1 MYKIVMIDNEEV
13 AIPDN
18 EFYVMQQKKYKLLL
32 QKANIPSFY
41 WDIDFEDYQGDKTSK
56 EFQIIYNYAHSFF
69 KPEFNH
75 VNLYLRGET
84 STQKSALMYN
94 IGKTAITLGYTVK
107 SILAGSLIDKLMKIQ
122 GFNYNEKIYNEI
134 QDLKQCDLL
143 LIDDFG
149 DIKKTLMWQNEESK
163 NIILVEWDKFL
174 RDVLVSDTHVVIT
187 SNYSL
192 SLVKQYFGE
201 YIYELLDRNFFEIYL
216 QYSVKEKRK
225 NKITN
230 AIQSLIVPHEHY
242 DTSSISVKRRLIKI
256 T

>member
-242 DTSSISVKRRLIKI
+242 DTSSISVKRRLIK
-256 T
+256 TT

>member
-1 MYKIVMIDNEEV
+1 MYKIVDIDGEEF
-13 AIPDN
+13 AIPDD
-18 EFYVMQQKKYKLLL
+18 EFYCLQNKKYQLLL

-41 WDIDFEDYQGDKTSK
+41 WDINFVDYQGDKTSK
-56 EFQIIYNYAHSFF
+56 EFQIIYNYAHNFF

-75 VNLYLRGET
+75 INLYLCGGT

-94 IGKTAITLGYTVK
+94 IGKTAIKLGYNVK

-134 QDLKQCDLL
+134 QDLKQSDLL

-174 RDVLVSDTHVVIT
+174 RDIVVSNTHVVMT
-187 SNYSL
+187 SNYNL
-192 SLVKQYFGE
+192 ALVKQYFGE

-225 NKITN
+225 NKIEN
-230 AIQSLIVPHEHY
+230 AIRSLIIEN
-242 DTSSISVKRRLIKI
+242 SSSQEQVLIKRRQPKDI
-256 T
+256 

>member
-1 MYKIVMIDNEEV
+1 MINNEEV

-242 DTSSISVKRRLIKI
+242 DTSSISVKRRLIK
-256 T
+256 TT